1 MTLSLSH
8 SSSSFIVQISES
20 AQQLNSI
27 FTDHVVEFLIDKK
40 PESITFA
47 MNPPGDNETTLTA
60 AVNETPSPTTN
71 EQAYMI
77 SPTGEVVAFQ
87 KSPFDW
93 KQFNI
98 GAGIP
103 IMIMLIPIILMAVFG
118 EDQYGYN
125 EENATLSKTGD
136 GTAYIGQID
145 IGLDDELLGC
155 WIYDGGDGQSGIARC
170 EGGDDD
176 YVVELQSRNEERNWE
191 ITGYFNLQNGTV
203 YFDDES
209 SYSETLLLYYDYE
222 TEEELADY
230 ERTVFFEELFFVAC
244 WVSPLSAVVVSI
256 VGYTKGNNS
265 MGTGGITGLCLYPLL
280 SLFALLF
287 FVL

>member
-1 MTLSLSH
+1 M
-8 SSSSFIVQISES
+8 
-20 AQQLNSI
+20 
-27 FTDHVVEFLIDKK
+27 DKK

-47 MNPPGDNETTLTA
+47 MNPPGDNETTLNGM
-60 AVNETPSPTTN
+60 VNETPSPTTN

-87 KSPFDW
+87 KPPFDW

-118 EDQYGYN
+118 EDQYSYN

-155 WIYDGGDGQSGIARC
+155 WIYDGGEGQSVIARC
-170 EGGDDD
+170 EGDSLKED

-203 YFDDES
+203 YFDDGS

-230 ERTVFFEELFFVAC
+230 ERTVFFEELFFLAC
-244 WVSPLSAVVVSI
+244 WISPLSAVVVSS
-256 VGYTKGNNS
+256 VGYAKGNRS
-265 MGTGGITGLCLYPLL
+265 MGTGGITGLFLYPLL

-287 FVL
+287 FVF